1 MGCATHLLPPGLG
14 NQASTLQL
22 CTLAQSRAKGM
33 VRRVQVP
40 MYVWERKCF
49 ACSGTG
55 FVRSSSRSR
64 RGRGTTGVCPTC
76 IGLGAPRNAYCTCFE
91 QNL

>member
-1 MGCATHLLPPGLG
+1 MQPRGAQLWGAPPTCFPRGPA
-14 NQASTLQL
+14 NQAFTLQL
-22 CTLAQSRAKGM
+22 CSLAQSRAKGR
-33 VRRVQVP
+33 VCRVQVP

-76 IGLGAPRNAYCTCFE
+76 IGLGA
-91 QNL
+91 Q